1 MKITQ
6 EKVNDFQIFYLDGR
20 LDTTNYSETEKIL
33 LGQTQHHPKIVIE
46 CSKLTYISSSGLRVF
61 LIALKAIQK
70 QNGEIRLANLT
81 NPIFEI
87 FKTAGFSGLFSIFS
101 SLEEAIM

>member
-6 EKVNDFQIFYLDGR
+6 ERINDFQVFYLDGR
-20 LDTTNYSETEKIL
+20 LDTSNYLEFEKVLMEQI
-33 LGQTQHHPKIVIE
+33 QYHPKIVIN
-46 CSKLTYISSSGLRVF
+46 CSELSYISSSGLRVF

-70 QNGEIRLANLT
+70 QNGDIRLANLT

-87 FKTAGFSGLFSIFS
+87 FNTAGFSGIFSIFN
-101 SLEEAIM
+101 SLEEALS